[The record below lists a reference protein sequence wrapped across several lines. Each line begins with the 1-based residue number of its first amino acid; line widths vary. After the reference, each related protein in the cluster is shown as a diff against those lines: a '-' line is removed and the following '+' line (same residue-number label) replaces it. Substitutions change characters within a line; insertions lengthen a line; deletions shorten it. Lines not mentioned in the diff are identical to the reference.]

1 MRLKKMVRD
10 DMKNKAANLT
20 LSSAQKDFNSQ
31 VQAVKSSTS
40 DLDRAANTAA
50 MADKKKTKTKNA
62 S

>member
-1 MRLKKMVRD
+1 MKK
-10 DMKNKAANLT
+10 KAANLT

-40 DLDRAANTAA
+40 DLDRAAKTAA

-62 S
+62 SSVY